1 MVIAETILSVCLL
14 YLTCGVLLGVP
25 FVLRGV
31 ERIDYAT
38 RGTSL
43 GFRLLLLPGSIALWP
58 LLAASWWRA
67 LKRGEHS

>member
-31 ERIDYAT
+31 ERIDDAT

-58 LLAASWWRA
+58 LLAANWWRA
-67 LKRGEHS
+67 LKRGEHP